1 MLRLIGACH
10 NGIPALHYGGELW
23 NDFILWNYMKL
34 HTIGGGPTLDRHLM
48 LRLQEAGHWLTKSAN
63 I

>member
-34 HTIGGGPTLDRHLM
+34 HTIGGGPTLGKVG
-48 LRLQEAGHWLTKSAN
+48 E
-63 I
+63 